1 MPKDEIKTLIRL
13 SKLTLDEKRKIV
25 VTIETEIARVEK
37 EKATLLAR
45 LEAEKQHAQNV
56 SEGGLTLG
64 AFIKAT
70 FKKRDQLDHQL
81 SELAKVLE
89 AAQDE
94 LRLAFEELKRFEIA
108 KEQRDKLQARKEA
121 RRLTKQLDEVG
132 ATRTRRASENEK

>member
-37 EKATLLAR
+37 EKAALLAR
-45 LEAEKQHAQNV
+45 LEAEKQQAQNV
-56 SEGGLTLG
+56 GEGGLTLG

-70 FKKRDQLDHQL
+70 FKKRDQFDHQL

-108 KEQRDKLQARKEA
+108 KEQRDKLQARDEA

-132 ATRTRRASENEK
+132 ATRKRRASE

>member
-37 EKATLLAR
+37 EKAALLAR
-45 LEAEKQHAQNV
+45 LEAEKQQAQNV

-70 FKKRDQLDHQL
+70 FKKRDQFDHQIA
-81 SELAKVLE
+81 ELNKVLE

-108 KEQRDKLQARKEA
+108 KEQRDKREAREEA

-132 ATRTRRASENEK
+132 ATRTRRASESQK